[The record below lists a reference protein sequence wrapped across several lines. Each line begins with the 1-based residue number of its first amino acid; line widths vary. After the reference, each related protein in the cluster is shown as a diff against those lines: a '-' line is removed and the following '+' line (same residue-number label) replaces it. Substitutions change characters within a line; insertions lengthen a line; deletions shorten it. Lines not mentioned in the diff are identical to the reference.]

1 MKKDMIFF
9 SADGKGLTSTS
20 ANHIANLAKEM
31 IRDIEVSLEGMTL
44 YSTTVTLIGSEK
56 PAVLNHG
63 ATAADVEDVISRLH
77 TVADAKSLIAWL
89 REAIKAKERLHD
101 ETTGMTL
108 AEYAKIKGIK
118 IVEPPVPGDA
128 LTEDEYFASKPL
140 DERCRYYSLETL
152 AATLG
157 KAVHPGGE
165 FAEARNEL
173 QAKAKSP
180 HTVSGAGRDAL
191 IYTYQPTVDS
201 QVVEDVY
208 FRLQKQYRDAQ
219 ARLNE
224 MRHECRRAVEESV
237 VAAKAEYTKA
247 VAAWSVDRKLLEAQF
262 NEYVQRKTK
271 EIAALRILIPDAL
284 KDIYE
289 TVSDLGKKTEKGV

>member
-31 IRDIEVSLEGMTL
+31 IRDIEVSLEGMAL
-44 YSTTVTLIGSEK
+44 YSTTVTLVSSEK
-56 PAVLNHG
+56 TNVLSHG
-63 ATAADVEDVISRLH
+63 ATAADVESVISRLH
-77 TVADAKSLIAWL
+77 AVADAKSLIAWL
-89 REAIKAKERLHD
+89 REAIKAKERLQS
-101 ETTGMTL
+101 EAAAMTL
-108 AEYAKIKGIK
+108 AEYAKIKGVK
-118 IVEPPVPGDA
+118 LSEPPVRGEV

-173 QAKAKSP
+173 LTKIKSP

-191 IYTYQPTVDS
+191 IYTYEPTVDG
-201 QVVEDVY
+201 QLVEDVY

-219 ARLNE
+219 ASLNA
-224 MRHECRRAVEESV
+224 MKHECRRAIDESA
-237 VAAKAEYTKA
+237 VAAKAEYAKA
-247 VAAWSVDRKLLEAQF
+247 MSAWAVDRKLLEAEF
-262 NEYVQRKTK
+262 TEYVQRKSN
-271 EIAALRILIPDAL
+271 EIASLRILIPQSL

-289 TVSDLGKKTEKGV
+289 TVSCLGKKAEG